1 MIPVKLTLHN
11 FRCYS
16 EGQIDFNKFN
26 AAVIVGYQA
35 GNKEVSNAVGKTA
48 IFDAIEYVLFN
59 NSRSKLDNLINDNS
73 EEMKVTFEF
82 LQDDQSYKIER
93 SRSRKASDVSLFIKE
108 SDKWKDISGRRGSD
122 TELSIENL
130 LHIDYAVFKSTAYFS
145 QKDDFSLAL
154 ITAEKRKALLK
165 EILEISIYSKYEKV
179 AKDKL
184 ASLEKDALKHSSNI
198 SLLIEQVKEK
208 DLLIADRY
216 NLEKITKQALV
227 KLDQVKDELSN
238 ATKRKNTVNE
248 NIISIKRDNEEL
260 IKHTNFCLTKLDKS
274 TKILK
279 VLQEQKS
286 QLLADGKALMN
297 QLDLLKPKELASPQ
311 NLQEQVL
318 ELKSQISLFSK
329 EIEQLSIEFKKLQ
342 APKPDS
348 EICSLCGSKL
358 DLVHLEKEKD
368 RIEKEKIFLKK
379 KISDQELKLI
389 EMNSQLQSKNS
400 ELETLKIQI
409 SQEDKN
415 KLLFNEKHTVLAVAK
430 DKYKTATTQVTLA
443 QQEVD
448 ADTLAV
454 KNLPSIEDLKIK
466 IGFYE
471 KEFKEIEIL
480 IDKLS
485 ATQNSIV
492 NSSQDYN
499 SALAIMTS
507 KIAEMNQKQLSIV
520 EAEKQLEKMQ
530 EELKTYPYV
539 IQAFSSTGIPSI
551 IISSILDDLQ
561 EESNNILNKIHPGLQ
576 LQFLTEKERK
586 KDKEI
591 EDKLNIVYF
600 SHSKERSYE
609 ELSGAQSIA
618 VQFALKIGL
627 AFLLQKSSSYDFGL
641 LLLDEVDAPLDKQS
655 ISYFSEVLKSFQ
667 DSFKILTITH
677 NDYSKEKMSNQ
688 IVVEQ
693 DKTKMITTIK
703 EN

>member
-1 MIPVKLTLHN
+1 M
-11 FRCYS
+11 
-16 EGQIDFNKFN
+16 
-26 AAVIVGYQA
+26 
-35 GNKEVSNAVGKTA
+35 
-48 IFDAIEYVLFN
+48 
-59 NSRSKLDNLINDNS
+59 
-73 EEMKVTFEF
+73 
-82 LQDDQSYKIER
+82 
-93 SRSRKASDVSLFIKE
+93 
-108 SDKWKDISGRRGSD
+108 
-122 TELSIENL
+122 
-130 LHIDYAVFKSTAYFS
+130 
-145 QKDDFSLAL
+145 
-154 ITAEKRKALLK
+154 
-165 EILEISIYSKYEKV
+165 
-179 AKDKL
+179 
-184 ASLEKDALKHSSNI
+184 
-198 SLLIEQVKEK
+198 
-208 DLLIADRY
+208 
-216 NLEKITKQALV
+216 
-227 KLDQVKDELSN
+227 
-238 ATKRKNTVNE
+238 
-248 NIISIKRDNEEL
+248 
-260 IKHTNFCLTKLDKS
+260 
-274 TKILK
+274 
-279 VLQEQKS
+279 
-286 QLLADGKALMN
+286 
-297 QLDLLKPKELASPQ
+297 
-311 NLQEQVL
+311 
-318 ELKSQISLFSK
+318 
-329 EIEQLSIEFKKLQ
+329 
-342 APKPDS
+342 
-348 EICSLCGSKL
+348 
-358 DLVHLEKEKD
+358 
-368 RIEKEKIFLKK
+368 
-379 KISDQELKLI
+379 
-389 EMNSQLQSKNS
+389 
-400 ELETLKIQI
+400 
-409 SQEDKN
+409 
-415 KLLFNEKHTVLAVAK
+415 LAVAK